1 MRDEGGMTF
10 GVWLGEEGVKNG
22 RGRGYY
28 GSGESYVFSFLLFS
42 FGLGADVFCSCFV

>member
-10 GVWLGEEGVKNG
+10 GVWLGEEGVRNG

-28 GSGESYVFSFLLFS
+28 GSGESYVFFTFFVFVRG
-42 FGLGADVFCSCFV
+42 FGC

>member
-10 GVWLGEEGVKNG
+10 GVWLGEEGVRNG

-28 GSGESYVFSFLLFS
+28 GSGESYVFSFVFVRW
-42 FGLGADVFCSCFV
+42 FGC